1 MEKQKSSIS
10 IQTLAI
16 SAAAAVAAAVIV
28 PLIWERG
35 TLVATAMTPVIV
47 ALVSEV
53 LRRPAERIS
62 TVAPK
67 VTRRSSGVPV
77 SSPYSAERFDPL
89 PPDERAADPPP
100 RRAARYD
107 WPPADERG
115 AGRPPGRAARY
126 DGPAARERDAGWA
139 PHSAEPSDPLPPEER
154 GAVPPPRDDDP
165 FGLRARRGP
174 APHHWRLA
182 LATGAAAFVIAVVF
196 LTMSELVL
204 GGAATREGGRTT
216 FFSAR
221 QDRDTEPTPTATPS
235 ATEEAEPEPTPT
247 ATPTATARPA
257 PTATATPIPTAT
269 PPPAATRTAPTPAPT
284 P

>member
-16 SAAAAVAAAVIV
+16 SAAAAVAAAVVV
-28 PLIWERG
+28 PLIWDRG

-47 ALVSEV
+47 ALVSEA

-62 TVAPK
+62 SVTPR

-77 SSPYSAERFDPL
+77 SSPHSAERFDPL

-100 RRAARYD
+100 RRGGRYD
-107 WPPADERG
+107 RLPADER
-115 AGRPPGRAARY
+115 ADVPPPRRGGRY
-126 DGPAARERDAGWA
+126 DRASNGT
-139 PHSAEPSDPLPPEER
+139 EPFDPLPPDQR
-154 GAVPPPRDDDP
+154 DAGPTTRDDDP

-182 LATGAAAFVIAVVF
+182 LATGAAAFVIAVVA

-221 QDRDTEPTPTATPS
+221 ADRDTEPTPTATPT
-235 ATEEAEPEPTPT
+235 ATEEAEPEPTST
-247 ATPTATARPA
+247 ATPTATATPTPTVTPA
-257 PTATATPIPTAT
+257 PTATTA
-269 PPPAATRTAPTPAPT
+269 PAPQAAPPAASPTPAPT
-284 P
+284 Q